1 MQVVTGTARAR
12 ALAEGFF
19 AVLVWGASFIA
30 TKIALTEVSPVTVV
44 WLRFAMGVAVLGV
57 AVTMSRQLE
66 LVPFRTLCTFAVL
79 GLVGITFH
87 QWLQSNALVT
97 SRASTS
103 GWIVATTPVFMA
115 ILGRLVLKERLGAIR
130 IAGIALAAVGVVLVV
145 TRGDPATLLHGQFG
159 APGDALIVISA
170 PNWAVFSVLSR
181 RALRSH
187 PALRMM
193 AYVLGIGWL
202 FSSVLLVAGPG
213 LSEVARLSAR
223 GWGAVAF
230 LGIACS
236 GLAYIAWYDA
246 LQRMPASEAGAL
258 LDLEPVGAMTV
269 AAALLGERIT
279 VAPVAGGAVILF
291 GVWLVHRSPGAGAGR
306 EASALGPGEE

>member
-1 MQVVTGTARAR
+1 MPGVTSTARAR

-30 TKIALTEVSPVTVV
+30 TKIALTEVSPATIV
-44 WLRFAMGVAVLGV
+44 WLRFAMGVVVLSV
-57 AVTMSRQLE
+57 AITASRQLKA
-66 LVPFRTLCTFAVL
+66 VPFRTLGFFTVL

-115 ILGRLVLKERLGAIR
+115 VLGRLVLKERLGAAR
-130 IAGIALAAVGVVLVV
+130 IVGIALAAIGVVLVV
-145 TRGDPATLLHGQFG
+145 TRGEPAALLHGQFG
-159 APGDALIVISA
+159 AAGDLLILISA

-181 RALRSH
+181 GALRSH
-187 PALRMM
+187 PAIRMM
-193 AYVLGIGWL
+193 AYVMGIGWL
-202 FSSVLLVAGPG
+202 FSTLLLVAGPG
-213 LSEVARLSAR
+213 LSEVGRLSTR
-223 GWGAVAF
+223 GWGAITF
-230 LGIACS
+230 LGVACS

-258 LDLEPVGAMTV
+258 LYLEPLVAMAV
-269 AAALLGERIT
+269 AAAVLGERIT
-279 VAPVAGGAVILF
+279 VATIVGGAVILL
-291 GVWLVHRSPGAGAGR
+291 GVWLVNRAQGAGAGR
-306 EASALGPGEE
+306 EAIALGPGA

>member
-1 MQVVTGTARAR
+1 MDKARIR
-12 ALAEGFF
+12 ALAEGLF

-57 AVTMSRQLE
+57 AVAASRQWAA
-66 LVPFRTLCTFAVL
+66 VSSRTLATFAVL
-79 GLVGITFH
+79 GLIGITFH

-115 ILGRLVLKERLGAIR
+115 ILGRLVLKERLGAAR
-130 IAGIALAAVGVVLVV
+130 IAGIALAALGVMLVV
-145 TRGDPATLLHGQFG
+145 TRGQPSVLLHGQFG
-159 APGDALIVISA
+159 APGDILIVASA

-187 PALRMM
+187 PAVRMM
-193 AYVLGIGWL
+193 AYVMGIGWL
-202 FSSVLLVAGPG
+202 LSSVLLGLGPG
-213 LSEVARLSAR
+213 LSEVPRLSLQ
-223 GWGAVAF
+223 GWGAITF

-258 LDLEPVGAMTV
+258 LYLEPLVAMAV
-269 AAALLGERIT
+269 AAAVLHERVTAAT
-279 VAPVAGGAVILF
+279 VVGGAVILL
-291 GVWLVHRSPGAGAGR
+291 GVWLVNRSPGGGAGR
-306 EASALGPGEE
+306 DAIALGPGEE